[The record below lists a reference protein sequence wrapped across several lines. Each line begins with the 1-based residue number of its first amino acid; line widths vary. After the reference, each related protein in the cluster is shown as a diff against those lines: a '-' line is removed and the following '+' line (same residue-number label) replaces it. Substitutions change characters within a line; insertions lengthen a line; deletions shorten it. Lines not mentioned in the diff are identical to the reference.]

1 MGYPE
6 LKSDE
11 SITLTTQDVKVKT
24 VPFELVLTNK
34 RLIIIDSKKN
44 LVPTQT
50 VPLAAIRNVALGENA
65 IRDPVITLT
74 ILTGTAD
81 TREMALT
88 FARRAGGERRREAEE
103 WLKIL
108 KNQAS
113 AAARDAATMPIVPPD
128 QDHAAVSDAA
138 VQDQT
143 GVIASLGIKKKIEVV
158 PPMKTIVDNGY
169 LPPKP
174 VETSSLPGG
183 SFCPRCGNRVPPGST
198 FCNRCGARVTA
209 AADQIAMPSVQPS
222 LQVVRPADVALGER
236 RERPIEQIIHS
247 IEPLIEDSVPRVEP
261 AHPVPRQSPEPQ
273 ALQPSAPAEAAVL
286 ASSAIGEI
294 PATPAPAEPAMPPI
308 PPVPSRRPRKPRYMA
323 VIAVVIIILAI
334 SGVGLLLMHAAPVNS
349 GGSTSLTPTPT
360 PATTTPPTPVPTP
373 PHTPTPVVT
382 VLPTPEITKVLIPS
396 TGVWVEVMY
405 AGTYSGLIGTP
416 GNQGSITGTGDKFYQ
431 VSAGAGDSVAVS
443 LQKMDGSGNPMTVT
457 VYINGQ
463 SVKTTSTTAPMGTI
477 TLTAPVPTP
486 TITSTPPPMP
496 ATNHTA

>member
-143 GVIASLGIKKKIEVV
+143 GVTASLGIKKKIEVV

-174 VETSSLPGG
+174 VEISSLPEG
-183 SFCPRCGNRVPPGST
+183 SFCSRCGNRVPPGST

-222 LQVVRPADVALGER
+222 LQVIRPADIAPGER

-261 AHPVPRQSPEPQ
+261 APP
-273 ALQPSAPAEAAVL
+273 ALQPSAPAEVAVP

-294 PATPAPAEPAMPPI
+294 PATPAAPAEPAMPPI

-334 SGVGLLLMHAAPVNS
+334 AGVGLLLMHAAPVNS
-349 GGSTSLTPTPT
+349 SGSTSPSPTPT

-416 GNQGSITGTGDKFYQ
+416 GNQNSITHTGDYPFQ
-431 VSAGAGDSVAVS
+431 VSAGPGDSVAVS

-463 SVKTTSTTAPMGTI
+463 SVKTSSTTAPMGTI

-486 TITSTPPPMP
+486 TITLTPTSIP
-496 ATNHTA
+496 AINHTA